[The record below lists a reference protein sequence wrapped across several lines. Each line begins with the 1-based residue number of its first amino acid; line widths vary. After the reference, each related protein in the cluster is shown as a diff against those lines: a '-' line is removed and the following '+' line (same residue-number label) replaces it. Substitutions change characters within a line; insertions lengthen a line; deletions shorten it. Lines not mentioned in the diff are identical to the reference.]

1 MTTTDTTTTHATSNA
16 VTAAGP
22 APADGRDF
30 RRTAGRF
37 PTGVTVVTT
46 VGADGRPHGTTVN
59 SFTTVSMD
67 PFMVLVSLA
76 RGSRLHDQALDAWSF
91 AVTVL
96 AEEQQADALW
106 FADRSRPTGDAA
118 FTGRAHRPAP
128 HSGAPLL
135 LGGVAWFDCAVAEAH
150 PAGDHTLLLGRVH
163 SFGVLSDR
171 PALTFADSRFTPSG
185 ALS

>member
-1 MTTTDTTTTHATSNA
+1 MTTTTGTGLPASAAT
-16 VTAAGP
+16 VTAT
-22 APADGRDF
+22 APDGKDF

-46 VGADGRPHGTTVN
+46 LGADGHPHGTTVN

-67 PFMVLVSLA
+67 PFMVLVSLG
-76 RGSRLHDQALDAWSF
+76 RGSRLHDHALDAWSF

-96 AEEQQADALW
+96 AEEQQDDALW
-106 FADRSRPTGDAA
+106 FADRTRPTGAGA
-118 FTGRAHRPAP
+118 FAGRAWRPAP
-128 HSGAPLL
+128 HSGAPVLL
-135 LGGVAWFDCAVAEAH
+135 DGVAWFDCAVAEAH

-171 PALTFADSRFTPSG
+171 PALTFADSRFAPPGAPS
-185 ALS
+185 